1 VSLHFNEAI
10 NPFSFPGHF
19 FLTQLTVQNTDA
31 THNPLTERV
40 ITHLFWNEHGNSS
53 FLALE

>member
-1 VSLHFNEAI
+1 
-10 NPFSFPGHF
+10 
-19 FLTQLTVQNTDA
+19 VQNTDA

-53 FLALE
+53 FLALESKDGKVREDLHLLPVKMANGNFQG